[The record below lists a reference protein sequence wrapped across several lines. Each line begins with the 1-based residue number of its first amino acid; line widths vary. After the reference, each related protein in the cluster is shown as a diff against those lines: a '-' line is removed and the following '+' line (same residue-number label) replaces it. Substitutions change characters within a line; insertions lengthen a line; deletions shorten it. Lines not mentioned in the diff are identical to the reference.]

1 MVFESSFLWASFL
14 CLFLSADAIFSV
26 NKTQWQHKDDKK
38 QL

>member
-1 MVFESSFLWASFL
+1 MVFESSLL

-26 NKTQWQHKDDKK
+26 NKTKRQHKDDKK